1 MAVEI
6 THSDL
11 DVDLTRNTFTGDAS
25 VKNDL
30 NAIRQSVQ
38 NILLTRRGERP
49 FDPTF
54 GSEIENFLFESQD
67 SFLTTITL
75 KSRLETAIN
84 KIDRRVKFIDF
95 IVLDDLSESST
106 DTVFFELQYSVNTLG
121 QDLNQGDS
129 TEITDAVTITVERA

>member
-75 KSRLETAIN
+75 KSR
-84 KIDRRVKFIDF
+84 
-95 IVLDDLSESST
+95 
-106 DTVFFELQYSVNTLG
+106 
-121 QDLNQGDS
+121 
-129 TEITDAVTITVERA
+129 